1 MLLPLEL
8 MIQLLVVFNFPG
20 CLFVL
25 FVKEVLSYCWS

>member
-8 MIQLLVVFNFPG
+8 MTQLLVVFNYPG
-20 CLFVL
+20 CLFAL